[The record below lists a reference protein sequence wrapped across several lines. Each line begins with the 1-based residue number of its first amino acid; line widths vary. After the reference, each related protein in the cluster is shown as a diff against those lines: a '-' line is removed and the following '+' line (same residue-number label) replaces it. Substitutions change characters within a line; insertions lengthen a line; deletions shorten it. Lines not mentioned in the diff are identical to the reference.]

1 VTARHHHYLS
11 QFYLR
16 GFTRGRAK
24 KSKLQ
29 VIDVA
34 RRKRF
39 ETIPR
44 NVGGLRDFNRVEAEG
59 IDPNILEKD
68 LSRFEG
74 EAAQAL
80 REMDG
85 GATFE
90 GPRRELILYLIAMI
104 AARSPERRE
113 HVREFHERIA
123 TRMMSLALATPER
136 WESQVCQMQEAGIE
150 VGEDATYESMKRF
163 NDSKAYTVSVKREYH
178 IGIELKLVEAILPHL
193 DGRNWLVLR
202 TDSAVSPFISSDNP
216 VSLVWKEPE
225 SIPPLYRHSPGFGLR
240 ETQVC
245 FPLSQSVA
253 LVGEFADKDGDVE
266 ASEELVAAINAK
278 TIFNTTSQ
286 LYAPKMNF
294 KYMSGEGQIMEG
306 RDILRAIQ

>member
-1 VTARHHHYLS
+1 MTARHHHYLS

-29 VIDVA
+29 VIDVS
-34 RRKRF
+34 RRTRF
-39 ETIPR
+39 ETTPR
-44 NVGGLRDFNRVEAEG
+44 NVGGLRDFNRIEAEG

-74 EAAQAL
+74 EAAHAL

-90 GPRRELILYLIAMI
+90 GPRREIILYLIAMI

-113 HVREFHERIA
+113 HVRAFHEQIA
-123 TRMMSLALATPER
+123 TRIMDLALATPER
-136 WESQVCQMQEAGIE
+136 WESQTRQMLEAGID
-150 VGEDATYESMKRF
+150 VGGDTTYESTKRF
-163 NDSKAYTVSVKREYH
+163 NDSKEYAVSVAREYH
-178 IGIELKLVEAILPHL
+178 IGIELKMVEAILPHL

-202 TDSAVSPFISSDNP
+202 TDSAANPFISSDNP

-240 ETQVC
+240 DTQVC
-245 FPLSQSVA
+245 FPLSQSLA
-253 LVGEFADKDGDVE
+253 LVGEFADKDGDIE
-266 ASEELVAAINAK
+266 ASEELVAAVNAK
-278 TIFNTTSQ
+278 TVYFTTSQ
-286 LYAPKMNF
+286 LYAPKMSF